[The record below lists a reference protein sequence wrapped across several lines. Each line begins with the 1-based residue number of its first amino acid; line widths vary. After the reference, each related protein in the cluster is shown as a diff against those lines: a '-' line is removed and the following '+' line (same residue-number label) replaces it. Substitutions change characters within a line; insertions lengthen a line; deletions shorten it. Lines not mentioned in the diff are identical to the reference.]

1 MKEFNSFD
9 KIIQFIIDRFEDGI
23 VHFLDIRINGSG
35 KDLNHKA
42 AHNEQYCDFSSQ
54 TPWTLKISW
63 IKAWYDCAMK
73 ICSSNTLLNDK
84 INWIRTFMSWNSY
97 YKYHKNSIIKSLQQI
112 KITVQ
117 NNDESVVKN
126 LDSFTVFR

>member
-1 MKEFNSFD
+1 MGSSLEPVLANEIMTEFERLVVNKLIKEVLYYICEREVKVEDIDNIMKEFNSFD

-54 TPWTLKISW
+54 TP
-63 IKAWYDCAMK
+63 
-73 ICSSNTLLNDK
+73 
-84 INWIRTFMSWNSY
+84 
-97 YKYHKNSIIKSLQQI
+97 
-112 KITVQ
+112 
-117 NNDESVVKN
+117 
-126 LDSFTVFR
+126 

>member
-1 MKEFNSFD
+1 MGSSLVTVLANVIMTEFERLVVNKLIKEVLYYICEREVKVEDIDNIINSFD

-54 TPWTLKISW
+54 TP
-63 IKAWYDCAMK
+63 
-73 ICSSNTLLNDK
+73 
-84 INWIRTFMSWNSY
+84 
-97 YKYHKNSIIKSLQQI
+97 
-112 KITVQ
+112 
-117 NNDESVVKN
+117 
-126 LDSFTVFR
+126 